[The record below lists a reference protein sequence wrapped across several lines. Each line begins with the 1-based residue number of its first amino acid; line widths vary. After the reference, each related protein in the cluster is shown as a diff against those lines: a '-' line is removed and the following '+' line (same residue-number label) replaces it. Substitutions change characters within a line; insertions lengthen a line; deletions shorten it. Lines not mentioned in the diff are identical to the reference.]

1 LSEQI
6 GIAIVGGGASGL
18 VAAITAAN
26 ALQKAGSTAKVV
38 IFERGQRVGR
48 KLLAT
53 GNGRCNLSNRNAS
66 PEHYHGVDPDFV
78 RTAFKRFSVKSN
90 LDFFYKMGLLTV
102 EEEEGK
108 LYPRSLQAAAVLD
121 ILRLEAEQC
130 GVETRC
136 ETEVTAIRPRK
147 DGFMLETSAGSC
159 IAGAV
164 ILAAGGEASASLGGT
179 DSGYRL
185 LSSLGHRITDR
196 RPAIVQLQTDTTH
209 TKALS
214 GLKIDGIVTVTG
226 KEPVSRFGEILF
238 TDYGISGPPIMTL
251 SSVVV
256 RRLGGGKTVTLS
268 LDIMPDMEPE
278 RLRKVLS
285 GKVSSRPERKL
296 EDYLTGILPKRIG
309 QCALKAA
316 GIAPLSRTAGS
327 LTPDEISALCSQL
340 KNWKITVTG
349 HNGMKNAQVTAGGA
363 ETAGFFP
370 DTLGSK
376 KVPGLFAC
384 GEVLDIDGDC
394 GGYNLQWAW
403 SSGRLAAESAVK
415 YLIG

>member
-1 LSEQI
+1 MSELVD
-6 GIAIVGGGASGL
+6 IAIVGGGASGL
-18 VAAITAAN
+18 AAAIAAAN
-26 ALQKAGSTAKVV
+26 ALNKAGSTGKII

-66 PEHYHGVDPDFV
+66 PEHYHGADPDFV
-78 RTAFKRFSVKSN
+78 RSAFKRFSVKSN
-90 LDFFYKMGLLTV
+90 LDFFYKMGLLSV

-121 ILRLEAEQC
+121 ILRLEAEQL
-130 GVETRC
+130 GIETRC

-147 DGFMLETSAGSC
+147 GGFTVETSTGSC
-159 IAGAV
+159 TAGTV

-185 LSSLGHRITDR
+185 LSSLGHRITER
-196 RPAIVQLQTDTTH
+196 RPAIVQLQTDVTY
-209 TKALS
+209 TKPLS
-214 GLKIDGIVTVTG
+214 GLKIDGIVTLTG

-251 SSVVV
+251 SSLVV

-268 LDIMPDMEPE
+268 LDLMPEMEPE
-278 RLRKVLS
+278 RLYKVLA
-285 GKVSSRPERKL
+285 GKASSRPERKL
-296 EDYLTGILPKRIG
+296 EDYLTGVLPKRIG

-327 LTPDEISALCSQL
+327 LTAGEISSLCSQL

-363 ETAGFFP
+363 ETAGFYP
-370 DTLGSK
+370 DTLESK

-403 SSGRLAAESAVK
+403 SSGRLAGESAAK
-415 YLIG
+415 LLLK

>member
-1 LSEQI
+1 MSDQI
-6 GIAIVGGGASGL
+6 DIAVIGGGAAGL
-18 VAAITAAN
+18 MAAITAAN
-26 ALQKAGSTAKVV
+26 ALKTSGKVV

-66 PEHYHGVDPDFV
+66 PEHYHGADPDFV
-78 RTAFKRFSVKSN
+78 RSAFKKFSVKSN
-90 LDFFYKMGLLTV
+90 LDLFYKMGLLTV

-108 LYPRSLQAAAVLD
+108 LYPRSLQAAAVVD
-121 ILRLEAEQC
+121 ILRLEADLA
-130 GVETRC
+130 GVTTLC

-147 DGFMLETSAGSC
+147 GGFSLETSAGSFS
-159 IAGAV
+159 ARTV

-185 LSSLGHRITDR
+185 LSALGHKITDR
-196 RPAIVQLQTDTTH
+196 KPAIVQLQTDVTH

-214 GLKIDGIVTVTG
+214 GLKIDGIVTITG

-238 TDYGISGPPIMTL
+238 TDYGISGPPVMTL
-251 SSVVV
+251 SSLVV
-256 RRLGGGKTVTLS
+256 RRLGGGRTVTLS
-268 LDIMPDMEPE
+268 LDIVPDMEPD
-278 RLRKVLS
+278 RLRKILS
-285 GKVSSRPERKL
+285 GKASSRPDRKL

-309 QCALKAA
+309 QAALKAA

-327 LTPDEISALCSQL
+327 LAPAEIDALCRQL
-340 KNWKITVTG
+340 KDWKITVTS

-363 ETAGFFP
+363 ETAGFYP
-370 DTLGSK
+370 DTLASK

-403 SSGRLAAESAVK
+403 SSGRLAAESAVHLLQK
-415 YLIG
+415 

>member
-6 GIAIVGGGASGL
+6 GIAIIGGGASGL
-18 VAAITAAN
+18 IAAVAAAS
-26 ALQKAGSTAKVV
+26 ALQKAGSTENVV

-53 GNGRCNLSNRNAS
+53 GNGRCNLSNRNAA
-66 PEHYHGVDPDFV
+66 PDHYHGADPNFV
-78 RTAFKRFSVKSN
+78 RSAFKRFSVKSN
-90 LDFFYKMGLLTV
+90 LDFFYKMGLLSV

-108 LYPRSLQAAAVLD
+108 LYPRSLQAAAVVD
-121 ILRLEAEQC
+121 ILRLEAEQL

-136 ETEVTAIRPRK
+136 EIEVTVIRPRK
-147 DGFMLETSAGSC
+147 GGFALETSAGP
-159 IAGAV
+159 AAAKTV
-164 ILAAGGEASASLGGT
+164 ILAAGGEASSSLGGT

-185 LSSLGHRITDR
+185 LSSLGHKITDR
-196 RPAIVQLQTDTTH
+196 KPAIVQLQTDTTY

-214 GLKIDGIVTVTG
+214 GLKIDATVTLMG
-226 KEPVSRFGEILF
+226 KEPVGRFGEVLF
-238 TDYGISGPPIMTL
+238 TDYGISGPPVMTL
-251 SSVVV
+251 SSLAV
-256 RRLGGGKTVTLS
+256 RRLGGGKNVTLS
-268 LDIMPDMEPE
+268 LDMMPDMEHE

-285 GKVSSRPERKL
+285 GKASSRPERKL
-296 EDYLTGILPKRIG
+296 EDYLTGLLPKRIG

-327 LTPDEISALCSQL
+327 LTAGEIETLCRQL
-340 KNWKITVTG
+340 KEWKIIVTG

-370 DTLGSK
+370 DTLESK

-403 SSGRLAAESAVK
+403 SSGRLAAESAVRV
-415 YLIG
+415 LLG

>member
-1 LSEQI
+1 MSELI
-6 GIAIVGGGASGL
+6 GIAIIGGGASGL
-18 VAAITAAN
+18 IAAIAAAN
-26 ALQKAGSTAKVV
+26 ALQKAGSTEKVV
-38 IFERGQRVGR
+38 VFERGQRVGR

-66 PEHYHGVDPDFV
+66 PDHYHGADPDFV
-78 RTAFKRFSVKSN
+78 RSAFKRFSVKSN
-90 LDFFYKMGLLTV
+90 LDMFYKMGMLTV

-108 LYPRSLQAAAVLD
+108 LYPRSLQAAAVVD
-121 ILRLEAEQC
+121 ILRLEAEQA

-136 ETEVTAIRPRK
+136 ETDVTAIRK
-147 DGFMLETSAGSC
+147 QKNGFSLETSAGSC
-159 IAGAV
+159 MAKTV

-185 LSSLGHRITDR
+185 LSSLGHKITER
-196 RPAIVQLQTDTTH
+196 KPAIVQLQTDTTF

-214 GLKIDGIVTVTG
+214 GLKIDGVVTITG
-226 KEPVSRFGEILF
+226 KEPVGRFGEILF
-238 TDYGISGPPIMTL
+238 TDYGVSGPPVMTL
-251 SSVVV
+251 SSLVV

-268 LDIMPDMEPE
+268 LDLMPDMEFE

-285 GKVSSRPERKL
+285 GKASSRPERKL

-309 QCALKAA
+309 QSALKAA

-327 LTPDEISALCSQL
+327 LTSVETEALCRQL
-340 KNWKITVTG
+340 KDWKITVTG

-363 ETAGFFP
+363 ETASFYP
-370 DTLGSK
+370 DTLESK

-415 YLIG
+415 SLQK